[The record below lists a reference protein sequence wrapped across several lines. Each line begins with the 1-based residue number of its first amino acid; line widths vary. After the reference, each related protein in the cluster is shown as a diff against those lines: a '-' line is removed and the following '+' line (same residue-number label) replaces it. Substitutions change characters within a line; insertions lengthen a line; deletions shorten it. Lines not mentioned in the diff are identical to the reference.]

1 MYTLVPRPHNKTVA
15 VTFMSRTV
23 NKTTQLHGSVR
34 TEYDSFLRVAVSG
47 GFRFWNYATGTNELT
62 RERFKHIVMVHVRY
76 YTYLEGKGNFFAN
89 ASSLYATGYGR

>member
-1 MYTLVPRPHNKTVA
+1 MNTLVPRPPNEA
-15 VTFMSRTV
+15 VSVIFMARTV
-23 NKTTQLHGSVR
+23 NKTSQLHGAVR
-34 TEYDSFLRVAVSG
+34 TEYDSYLRVAVSG

-89 ASSLYATGYGR
+89 TFYGR